1 MSPKCDWCH
10 RKSQDL
16 ETKQLTFKSGDE
28 EVRVCGPDC
37 ETQLVDFYA
46 YAESHVVH
54 FLAGLL
60 LVPAIGGAI
69 AVWRESV
76 DNGGLGYLIM
86 GAGMGIAIIKY
97 PFTTPQTAQ
106 LMGMKNAI
114 RLARIIGTLLVL
126 TGIVLFT
133 VCNWFVA

>member
-46 YAESHVVH
+46 YAESH
-54 FLAGLL
+54 
-60 LVPAIGGAI
+60 
-69 AVWRESV
+69 
-76 DNGGLGYLIM
+76 GGLGYLIM